1 MPRGLSLDRDSYER
15 EKNLMVLYILLAIAA
30 ILVIFVIVV
39 AMQPSEFRIARTA
52 TFPAPPPAVF
62 AQVNDFH
69 NWDAWSPWAKL
80 DPAAKATFEGAP
92 AGTGAIFKW
101 SGNKKVGE
109 GTMTITESHPHDL
122 IRINL
127 EFLKPFKATHTA
139 EFTFQPEGGKT
150 VLTWSMSGRYNFMSK
165 AFCLFMN
172 MDKMI
177 GGDFEKGLA
186 NMKAVIETASRQ

>member
-1 MPRGLSLDRDSYER
+1 
-15 EKNLMVLYILLAIAA
+15 MVLYILLTIAA

-39 AMQPSEFRIARTA
+39 AMQPSEFRIARAA

-109 GTMTITESHPHDL
+109 GTMTITESPAKRIL
-122 IRINL
+122 IYL
-127 EFLKPFKATHTA
+127 SLH
-139 EFTFQPEGGKT
+139 
-150 VLTWSMSGRYNFMSK
+150 S
-165 AFCLFMN
+165 
-172 MDKMI
+172 
-177 GGDFEKGLA
+177 FEIPSVGQRSPSWPNNA
-186 NMKAVIETASRQ
+186 RSRPNPTASSRIEPVAICW